1 MPKALSTQS
10 TGPRTIGAHG
20 PPNRGRGVTAVLGPT
35 NTGKTHLAIE
45 RMLTHEV
52 GIIGLPLRLLAREV
66 YEKVL
71 AKAAPGEVA
80 LITGEEKIKPPHA
93 RFYVCTV
100 EAMPQELEADFVAI
114 DEIQLAADGERGHL
128 FTNRLF
134 HARGTSETLLL
145 GAATMRDAI
154 RELLPGANL
163 VSRPRMSSLS
173 YAGEKKITR
182 LPRRSAIVAF
192 SANDVYAI
200 AELVRRQRGGAAVV
214 LGALSPRT
222 RNAQVALYQNGDVDF
237 LVATDAIG
245 MGLNLD
251 LDHVAFAG
259 VRKFDGHTHRN
270 LTPSEIGQI
279 AGRAGRHMNDG
290 TFGVTGQAGPFD
302 ADQIERLETHSF
314 DQVGVLQWRSRMLD
328 ISSIKA
334 LKESLREMPVH
345 PRLTRS
351 RMVDDV
357 IALENVTSD
366 EAICD
371 MARSPAAVGLLWDM
385 CQIPDYQRVS
395 PADHADLVGALY
407 GYVMSDEG
415 KIPEDW
421 FARQVAQADRTEGD
435 LDTLSN
441 RLAQI
446 RTWTFVSH
454 RAQWLHDP
462 EHWQDRTRSIEDK
475 LSDALHERLTQR
487 FVDRRTSVLMRR
499 LRDKEEMMAEIA
511 DDGQI
516 LVENHFVGRLDGFR
530 FTPDSTGD
538 GIHGKAARNAA
549 TQVLARELASR
560 TDALAAA
567 DDEAIT
573 LSSNGRILWQ
583 GCEIGRLVRGETTLK
598 PRIEVFADENLSGPD
613 RERVTARLDAW
624 LAAYLDA
631 KLKPLM
637 ALSDA
642 DDLTGLA
649 RGLAFRLTEN
659 LGVLRRE
666 GAAEDIKALDQ
677 SDRGQLRKYGVRFGA
692 FNLYFPALL
701 KPAAAELL
709 LQLWALHGG
718 QGFGIDIDAVP
729 ERPQQGLTSVPAD
742 EALPEAYWRAAGF
755 HVAGNRA
762 VRIDML
768 ERLSDLIRARV
779 TWRPGKAAQTQATE
793 AAPAETPAAIETPAV
808 ETATAPADTPQAQTP
823 ETAEA
828 STEAPAAEPPPVEAP
843 SAETPAAEG
852 PVPEAAKTSPESK
865 PSTRS
870 KSSRTP
876 DAPKPPSGATGDG
889 GFRVVP
895 ELMSMVG
902 CSGEEFAS
910 ILRGLGFR
918 LERRKIEGAV
928 ESQDSAQPE
937 DSAQPKD
944 SAARPEETPA
954 ATEKDPTTGE
964 APAPDPEGDGAE
976 VQTEPTAVFDE
987 IWRPAKRRPA
997 RKQQRGRGS
1006 SAGRANGKQ
1015 AGSDAGQPR
1024 RQDEQHAKRHK
1035 KGHPQG
1041 KPPRKAG
1048 KGDRYGG
1055 KGKDRNA
1062 DGNRAPKRER
1072 PIPENSP
1079 FAALKDLRDSL
1090 AARDRSGRS

>member
-1 MPKALSTQS
+1 MSKALSTQS
-10 TGPRTIGAHG
+10 TGAQTIGAHG

-45 RMLTHEV
+45 RMLAHDV
-52 GIIGLPLRLLAREV
+52 GVIGLPLRLLAREV
-66 YEKVL
+66 YEKVV
-71 AKAAPGEVA
+71 AKVGAGQVA
-80 LITGEEKIKPPHA
+80 LITGEEKIKPPRA

-100 EAMPQELEADFVAI
+100 EAMPRELEADFVAI
-114 DEIQLAADGERGHL
+114 DEIQLAADAERGHV

-134 HARGTSETLLL
+134 HARGLSETLLL
-145 GAATMRDAI
+145 GAATMREAI

-163 VSRPRMSSLS
+163 VSRPRMSNLT

-259 VRKFDGHTHRN
+259 VRKFDGNTHRN
-270 LTPSEIGQI
+270 LTPSELGQI

-290 TFGVTGQAGPFD
+290 TFGATGQVGPFD
-302 ADQIERLETHSF
+302 AELIERLETHAF
-314 DQVGVLQWRSRMLD
+314 DQVGVLQWRSRTLD
-328 ISSIKA
+328 TASIDA
-334 LKESLREMPVH
+334 LKESLRETPVH
-345 PRLTRS
+345 PRLIRS

-357 IALENVTSD
+357 IALENVTRD

-371 MARSPAAVGLLWDM
+371 MARSPAAVALLWDM

-395 PADHADLVGALY
+395 PTDHADLVGTLF
-407 GYVMSDEG
+407 GFVMSDDG

-421 FARQVAQADRTEGD
+421 FARQVGQADRTEGD

-454 RAQWLHDP
+454 RAQWLDDP
-462 EHWQDRTRSIEDK
+462 EHWQERTRSIEDK

-499 LRDKEEMMAEIA
+499 LRDKEEMMAEIGE
-511 DDGQI
+511 DGQI
-516 LVENHFVGRLDGFR
+516 LVENHYVGRLDGFR
-530 FTPDSTGD
+530 FTPDSSGD

-549 TQVLARELASR
+549 TQVLASELASR
-560 TDALAAA
+560 SDALSSAT
-567 DDEAIT
+567 DDTIA
-573 LSSNGRILWQ
+573 LSGSGRVLWQ
-583 GCEIGRLVRGETTLK
+583 GCEVGRLVPGETALK
-598 PRIEVFADENLSGPD
+598 PRIELFADENLSAPD
-613 RERVTARLDAW
+613 RERVAVRLDAW
-624 LAAYLDA
+624 LAAHLDA

-637 ALSDA
+637 ALSNA
-642 DDLTGLA
+642 EDLTGLA
-649 RGLAFRLTEN
+649 RGLAFRITEN

-666 GAAEDIKALDQ
+666 GAADDIKALDQ
-677 SDRGQLRKYGVRFGA
+677 SDRAQLRKYGVRFGA

-709 LQLWALHGG
+709 LLLWALHGG
-718 QGFGIDIDAVP
+718 REYGIDVDAMP

-742 EALPEAYWRAAGF
+742 QALPEPYWRAAGF

-779 TWRPGKAAQTQATE
+779 TWRQA
-793 AAPAETPAAIETPAV
+793 P
-808 ETATAPADTPQAQTP
+808 
-823 ETAEA
+823 
-828 STEAPAAEPPPVEAP
+828 
-843 SAETPAAEG
+843 EG
-852 PVPEAAKTSPESK
+852 PVPEAPAPEAPAVEAPASEAEG
-865 PSTRS
+865 PEVSAALTPEPTGEQAGAMTASTDGS
-870 KSSRTP
+870 GAGTAATP
-876 DAPKPPSGATGDG
+876 APATAAGPKPLAGPSGATGDG

-918 LERRKIEGAV
+918 LERRRIENAGAAMGGDPAKTAELDATEGADTG
-928 ESQDSAQPE
+928 EISAQAGAGDEVP
-937 DSAQPKD
+937 AQ
-944 SAARPEETPA
+944 AEAET
-954 ATEKDPTTGE
+954 
-964 APAPDPEGDGAE
+964 
-976 VQTEPTAVFDE
+976 VFDE
-987 IWRPAKRRPA
+987 IWRPAKRRPQ
-997 RKQQRGRGS
+997 RQQHGH
-1006 SAGRANGKQ
+1006 
-1015 AGSDAGQPR
+1015 R
-1024 RQDEQHAKRHK
+1024 RQAARGHGKEAEGVAERPQRQAKRHQ
-1035 KGHPQG
+1035 KGQQG
-1041 KPPRKAG
+1041 KPPRKPHKDERHG
-1048 KGDRYGG
+1048 KGRDR
-1055 KGKDRNA
+1055 KDE
-1062 DGNRAPKRER
+1062 GNRAPKREQLN
-1072 PIPENSP
+1072 PEHSP
-1079 FAALKDLRDSL
+1079 FAALMELRDSL
-1090 AARDRSGRS
+1090 AARGRSGQS

>member
-1 MPKALSTQS
+1 MSKALSTQS
-10 TGPRTIGAHG
+10 TGPKTIGAHG

-45 RMLTHEV
+45 RMLSHEV

-66 YEKVL
+66 YEKVV

-80 LITGEEKIKPPHA
+80 LITGEEKIKPPRA
-93 RFYVCTV
+93 RFFVCTV
-100 EAMPQELEADFVAI
+100 EAMPQDLDADFVAI
-114 DEIQLAADGERGHL
+114 DEIQLAADGERGHV

-134 HARGTSETLLL
+134 HARGASETLLL

-163 VSRPRMSSLS
+163 VSRPRMSKLT

-182 LPRRSAIVAF
+182 LPRRAAIVAF

-222 RNAQVALYQNGDVDF
+222 RNAQVALYQNGDVDY

-251 LDHVAFAG
+251 VDHVAFAG

-302 ADQIERLETHSF
+302 AELIERLENHSF
-314 DQVGVLQWRSRMLD
+314 DQVGVLQWRSRTLD
-328 ISSIKA
+328 TSSIEA
-334 LKESLREMPVH
+334 LKESLRETPVH
-345 PRLTRS
+345 PRLIRS

-357 IALENVTSD
+357 IALENVTRD
-366 EAICD
+366 ETVCD
-371 MARSPAAVGLLWDM
+371 MARSPAAVSLLWDM

-395 PADHADLVGALY
+395 PADHADLVAALF

-454 RAQWLHDP
+454 RAQWLQDP
-462 EHWQDRTRSIEDK
+462 EHWQERTRSIEDK

-499 LRDKEEMMAEIA
+499 LRDKEELMAEIGE
-511 DDGQI
+511 DGQI
-516 LVENHFVGRLDGFR
+516 LVENHYVGRLDGFR
-530 FTPDSTGD
+530 FTPDPSGE

-549 TQVLARELASR
+549 TQILASELAQR
-560 TDALAAA
+560 ADALGGAA
-567 DDEAIT
+567 DDAIS
-573 LSSNGRILWQ
+573 LSGNGRILWQ
-583 GCEIGRLVRGETTLK
+583 GCEIGRLTAGETALK
-598 PRIEVFADENLSGPD
+598 PRIEVFADENLSPPD
-613 RERVTARLDAW
+613 KERVAARLDTW
-624 LAAYLDA
+624 LSGYLDS

-637 ALSDA
+637 DLSTA
-642 DDLTGLA
+642 EDLTGLA

-718 QGFGIDIDAVP
+718 AEHGVDIDAMP
-729 ERPQQGLTSVPAD
+729 ERPQQGLTSVPAND
-742 EALPEAYWRAAGF
+742 ALPEPYWRAAGF
-755 HVAGNRA
+755 HVAGSRA

-779 TWRPGKAAQTQATE
+779 TWRETPKPQPDKPEAKPAKEVAAKSEENPETGESTKAKSDE
-793 AAPAETPAAIETPAV
+793 AASAPAESPTPDSASAPNEAAQAVPAAKPK
-808 ETATAPADTPQAQTP
+808 P
-823 ETAEA
+823 
-828 STEAPAAEPPPVEAP
+828 EAPQ
-843 SAETPAAEG
+843 
-852 PVPEAAKTSPESK
+852 
-865 PSTRS
+865 
-870 KSSRTP
+870 
-876 DAPKPPSGATGDG
+876 PPSGATGDG

-918 LERRKIEGAV
+918 LERRKIE
-928 ESQDSAQPE
+928 EPDQPQDEAQP
-937 DSAQPKD
+937 APD
-944 SAARPEETPA
+944 SAAAPLASTTNIDASAEDADGEQQAAPVDAEPA
-954 ATEKDPTTGE
+954 
-964 APAPDPEGDGAE
+964 
-976 VQTEPTAVFDE
+976 FDE
-987 IWRPAKRRPA
+987 IWRPAKRRH
-997 RKQQRGRGS
+997 QQAQHQGGKGRHRGR
-1006 SAGRANGKQ
+1006 AGGKRV
-1015 AGSDAGQPR
+1015 AKDADG
-1024 RQDEQHAKRHK
+1024 ARHQGKPEK
-1035 KGHPQG
+1035 KGRPQG
-1041 KPPRKAG
+1041 KHGRK
-1048 KGDRYGG
+1048 GG
-1055 KGKDRNA
+1055 
-1062 DGNRAPKRER
+1062 KRER
-1072 PIPENSP
+1072 FGGKNDGAGGRTKEWTASPKRDRQAAENSP

-1090 AARDRSGRS
+1090 ASRNRSGQS

>member
-1 MPKALSTQS
+1 MSKALSTQS
-10 TGPRTIGAHG
+10 TGAQTIGAHG

-45 RMLTHEV
+45 RMLAHDV
-52 GIIGLPLRLLAREV
+52 GVIGLPLRLLAREV
-66 YEKVL
+66 YEKVV
-71 AKAAPGEVA
+71 AKVGAGQVA
-80 LITGEEKIKPPHA
+80 LITGEEKIKPPRA

-100 EAMPQELEADFVAI
+100 EAMPRELEADFVAI
-114 DEIQLAADGERGHL
+114 DEIQLAADAERGHV

-134 HARGTSETLLL
+134 HARGLSETLLL
-145 GAATMRDAI
+145 GAATMREAI

-163 VSRPRMSSLS
+163 VSRPRMSNLT

-270 LTPSEIGQI
+270 LTPSELGQI

-290 TFGVTGQAGPFD
+290 TFGVTGQVGPFD
-302 ADQIERLETHSF
+302 AESIERLETHAF
-314 DQVGVLQWRSRMLD
+314 DQVGVLQWRSRTLD
-328 ISSIKA
+328 TASIGA
-334 LKESLREMPVH
+334 LKESLRETPVH
-345 PRLTRS
+345 PRLIRS

-357 IALENVTSD
+357 IALENVTRD
-366 EAICD
+366 EALCD
-371 MARSPAAVGLLWDM
+371 MARSPASVGLLWDM

-395 PADHADLVGALY
+395 PTDHADLVGTLF
-407 GYVMSDEG
+407 GFVMSEEG
-415 KIPEDW
+415 RIPEDW
-421 FARQVAQADRTEGD
+421 FSRQVGQADRTEGD

-454 RAQWLHDP
+454 RAQWLDDP
-462 EHWQDRTRSIEDK
+462 EHWQERTRSIEDK

-499 LRDKEEMMAEIA
+499 LRDKEEMMAEIGE
-511 DDGQI
+511 DGQI
-516 LVENHFVGRLDGFR
+516 LVENHYVGRLDGFR
-530 FTPDSTGD
+530 FTPDSSGD

-549 TQVLARELASR
+549 TQVLASELASR
-560 TDALAAA
+560 SDALSSAT
-567 DDEAIT
+567 DDTIA
-573 LSSNGRILWQ
+573 LSGSGRVLWQ
-583 GCEIGRLVRGETTLK
+583 GCEVGRLVPGETALK
-598 PRIEVFADENLSGPD
+598 PRIELFADENLSAPD
-613 RERVTARLDAW
+613 RERVAMRLDAW
-624 LAAYLDA
+624 LAAHLDA

-637 ALSDA
+637 ALSA
-642 DDLTGLA
+642 AEDLTGLA
-649 RGLAFRLTEN
+649 RGLAFRITEN

-666 GAAEDIKALDQ
+666 GAADDIKALDQ
-677 SDRGQLRKYGVRFGA
+677 SDRAQLRKYGVRFGA

-709 LQLWALHGG
+709 LLLWALHGG
-718 QGFGIDIDAVP
+718 REYGIDVDAMP

-742 EALPEAYWRAAGF
+742 QALPEPYWRAAGF

-779 TWRPGKAAQTQATE
+779 TWRQAPE
-793 AAPAETPAAIETPAV
+793 APAPEASAPEAPAPEVTAVVSPAV
-808 ETATAPADTPQAQTP
+808 EALTSEAEGAEVPAAPSPEPAGEPAGARTASADGGGSGTDTAPA
-823 ETAEA
+823 
-828 STEAPAAEPPPVEAP
+828 PAAA
-843 SAETPAAEG
+843 
-852 PVPEAAKTSPESK
+852 TS
-865 PSTRS
+865 
-870 KSSRTP
+870 
-876 DAPKPPSGATGDG
+876 PKPPAGPWGATGDG

-918 LERRKIEGAV
+918 LERRRIENAGAAMGGDPATTA
-928 ESQDSAQPE
+928 E
-937 DSAQPKD
+937 
-944 SAARPEETPA
+944 PA
-954 ATEKDPTTGE
+954 ATEGTDSGE
-964 APAPDPEGDGAE
+964 GAAQAGAE
-976 VQTEPTAVFDE
+976 PVFDE
-987 IWRPAKRRPA
+987 IWRPAKRRTQ
-997 RKQQRGRGS
+997 RQQQHGRGRQ
-1006 SAGRANGKQ
+1006 AGRGKEAGGEGERPQRQ
-1015 AGSDAGQPR
+1015 AKHHQKGQP
-1024 RQDEQHAKRHK
+1024 
-1035 KGHPQG
+1035 G
-1041 KPPRKAG
+1041 KPPRKPH
-1048 KGDRYGG
+1048 KGERHD
-1055 KGKDRNA
+1055 KGERHAKGRDRN
-1062 DGNRAPKRER
+1062 DEGNRAPKREQLK
-1072 PIPENSP
+1072 PEHSP
-1079 FAALKDLRDSL
+1079 FAALMELRDSL
-1090 AARDRSGRS
+1090 AARGRSGQS